1 MSNVRQSGKYNK
13 ISYEIRLKLIKMVE
27 EDDVS
32 CVIAGKQLGISPSTA
47 KMIIKKYREDG
58 RVFEKK

>member
-32 CVIAGKQLGISPSTA
+32 CVIAGKQLGISSRC
-47 KMIIKKYREDG
+47 Y
-58 RVFEKK
+58 